1 MVNASSIEGSP
12 TALVTLSTLLNSL
25 AYKARSRKVKYLEP
39 IPDPIE
45 INKIVI
51 SIYFFQV
58 RNKFY

>member
-1 MVNASSIEGSP
+1 MVNASSLEGSP
-12 TALVTLSTLLNSL
+12 TALVTSSTLLNSL
-25 AYKARSRKVKYLEP
+25 ACKARSRKVKYFEP